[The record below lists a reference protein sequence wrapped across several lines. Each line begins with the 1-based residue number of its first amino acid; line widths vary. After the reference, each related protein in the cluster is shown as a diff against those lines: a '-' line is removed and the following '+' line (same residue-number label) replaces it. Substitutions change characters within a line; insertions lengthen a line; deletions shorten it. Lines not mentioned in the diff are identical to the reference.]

1 MFGSDLMAWILI
13 AAVSLSLVLS
23 VITLILQILRGRA
36 SKNKPDKKEK
46 SGLYDKPPVP
56 PVWEAGGYPY
66 QAQAPQAWVPPV
78 VPVQQG
84 GHTEPLFSASPQSF
98 AAPGDGGS
106 AQNNGY
112 RVYIREMSPNGERSY
127 EIIVNG
133 EFPVGR
139 SPSRGLQIDN
149 ATVSGLHCVLIA
161 GPDNVFVS
169 NRSNSNITML
179 NGVRLEDT
187 RPLKPGDSLSLGK
200 VQLVLI
206 DIRKNAAY

>member
-1 MFGSDLMAWILI
+1 MFDSALMTWILI

-23 VITLILQILRGRA
+23 VVTLILQILRGRA
-36 SKNKPDKKEK
+36 LKNKPDKKEK
-46 SGLYDKPPVP
+46 SGQYDKPPVSP
-56 PVWEAGGYPY
+56 TWEAGGYPY

-98 AAPGDGGS
+98 AAPGGGGP

-112 RVYIREMSPNGERSY
+112 RVYIRETSPNGERSY
-127 EIIVNG
+127 EINVNG
-133 EFPVGR
+133 EFPIGR
-139 SPSRGLQIDN
+139 ASSRGLQIDHP
-149 ATVSGLHCVLIA
+149 TVSGLHCVLIA
-161 GPDNVFVS
+161 GPDSVFVS
-169 NRSNSNITML
+169 NKSNSNITML

-187 RPLKPGDSLSLGK
+187 RPLQPGDSLGLGK

-206 DIRKNAAY
+206 DIRKHGAY